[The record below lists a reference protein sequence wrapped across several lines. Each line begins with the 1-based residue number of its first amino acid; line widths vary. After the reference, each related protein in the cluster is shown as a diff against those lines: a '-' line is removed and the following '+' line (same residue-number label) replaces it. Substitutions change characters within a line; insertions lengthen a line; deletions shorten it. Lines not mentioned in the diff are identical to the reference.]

1 MRYGG
6 HSGQPVSKAG
16 HIGGGSVYLDLQLP
30 LFLSGLFLYF
40 IAEVEKT
47 RCSFKVNYMSFGK
60 MLALDKVSANTASS
74 VPKCYKKSDGSQD
87 ARRGSPGMPN

>member
-1 MRYGG
+1 MICNQLRWAECSERDQWLDGGKRGSLKRQRIVRYGG

-40 IAEVEKT
+40 IAEVEKS
-47 RCSFKVNYMSFGK
+47 RCSFKVSYMSLGK
-60 MLALDKVSANTASS
+60 MLA
-74 VPKCYKKSDGSQD
+74 
-87 ARRGSPGMPN
+87 